1 MPQFGAFPASDA
13 SLHGPGADRHDLGPD
28 ALGFERAGHFRKR
41 DEGVPLAPG
50 ASVDKQ
56 YFHGYYFNKDNP
68 CIFRAGGGVSPPM
81 KKGDS
86 HEPPSLSNLTG
97 NYSAFLQQGFSA
109 QAFVESHCSA
119 QQAFVESHFSVQAA
133 ASVVAAASAA
143 APSAAFLFELPQQL
157 TIATAA
163 ITTTKEK
170 IFFIALNV

>member
-1 MPQFGAFPASDA
+1 
-13 SLHGPGADRHDLGPD
+13 
-28 ALGFERAGHFRKR
+28 
-41 DEGVPLAPG
+41 
-50 ASVDKQ
+50 
-56 YFHGYYFNKDNP
+56 
-68 CIFRAGGGVSPPM
+68 M

-86 HEPPSLSNLTG
+86 SEPPSLSNLTG

-109 QAFVESHCSA
+109 QASTFAESHFSA
-119 QQAFVESHFSVQAA
+119 QQAFVESHFSAQQAA